1 MAGTTPLNNQVP
13 AKDPISKSII
23 MDDKAE
29 EILLTILLRIFFH
42 LYPKRIATIDATPAE
57 SIKMI

>member
-1 MAGTTPLNNQVP
+1 M
-13 AKDPISKSII
+13 IEES
-23 MDDKAE
+23 AE

-42 LYPKRIATIDATPAE
+42 LYPKRIATMEATPAE

>member
-13 AKDPISKSII
+13 ANEPISRSII
-23 MDDKAE
+23 IDERAD
-29 EILLTILLRIFFH
+29 EILFTILVRIFFH
-42 LYPKRIATIDATPAE
+42 LYPKRRATIDATPAD